1 MFIDDSV
8 RLLHMRTAAKEA
20 IAFAQGHTRNDLET
34 NRMLT
39 LSLVK
44 CVEIVGEAASRITR
58 ERQNETPQIPWTQV
72 IGMRNRLTHAYFDI
86 NLDVVWS
93 TVIEDLPNLLIEL
106 EAIIDSDQPE

>member
-8 RLLHMRTAAKEA
+8 RLLHMKMAAKEA
-20 IAFAQGHTRNDLET
+20 ISFAQNKTRNDLET

-44 CVEIVGEAASRITR
+44 CVEIIGEAASRITR
-58 ERQNETPQIPWTQV
+58 ERRNETPQMPWAQV

-93 TVIEDLPNLLIEL
+93 TVTEDLPNLLIEL

>member
-20 IAFAQGHTRNDLET
+20 IAFAQSHTRNDLET

-44 CVEIVGEAASRITR
+44 CVEIIGEAASRITR